1 MKLSAQ
7 LKGRLRSSH
16 QRDAVENLPVLRLSN
31 AVTEVEAEKVSS
43 MELDREC
50 ILERSRLVSTA
61 PARMPYI
68 GFYGKYNK
76 RWYVD
81 IVALPHNSIR
91 TFISDVFGLLT
102 SVYRLSLDM
111 TERDFQY
118 VLAFL
123 GEFAAYSNAILLSE
137 EKILYPEVD
146 AALRK
151 RVDFKKHV
159 LHPKNRAER
168 RRTILAML
176 RSLTSEETIGNPS
189 VTVATLLQ
197 NKLDEICF
205 QMFDY
210 FSTKER
216 ELPKILARTFR
227 GPKEKNRM
235 EGKLIKH
242 FDDLNMK
249 YQYTAFLA
257 LPLHTDEVRADFEDR
272 HFTKNER
279 VLFGN
284 AVQHMKEVV
293 MSTPKAFD
301 VAAQTYE
308 NRFSM
313 AAFLEHYGKD
323 KDVNVTTVE
332 M

>member
-16 QRDAVENLPVLRLSN
+16 HRDTAENSQVLKSSN
-31 AVTEVEAEKVSS
+31 PVTEIEAEKVAS

-111 TERDFQY
+111 TERDFHNVFAY
-118 VLAFL
+118 L
-123 GEFAAYSNAILLSE
+123 GEFAAYTNAILLAE
-137 EKILYPEVD
+137 EKTLYPEVD
-146 AALRK
+146 ATLRK
-151 RVDFKKHV
+151 RVDFKKHI
-159 LHPKNRAER
+159 LHPKKRAER
-168 RRTILAML
+168 RRIILAML
-176 RSLTSEETIGNPS
+176 RSLTCEETIGKPS
-189 VTVATLLQ
+189 VTLATLLQ

-216 ELPKILARTFR
+216 ELPKIMARTFR
-227 GPKEKNRM
+227 GPKEKNKM
-235 EGKLIKH
+235 EAKLIKH
-242 FDDLNMK
+242 FEDLNLK
-249 YQYTAFLA
+249 YEYTAFLT
-257 LPLHTDEVRADFEDR
+257 LPLHTDEVRADFEER
-272 HFTKNER
+272 HFTKNEK

-301 VAAQTYE
+301 VAAQAYE

-323 KDVNVTTVE
+323 KEVNVTTVE